1 MGRRRSVAIGMGGV
15 VIAMLGCA
23 GPLHA
28 AGKELTVALF
38 SGLQELPP
46 FSPEEMA
53 ARHKDAGDD
62 AEGIAADTAL
72 NDWKLC
78 VLDSLNHWAE
88 LGEGPGTLIDGA
100 FGRCADVERAY
111 RLHLQQVTQ
120 NGRTVVD
127 VQMARTMTRTL
138 EEIWRPRLIAAALDQ
153 ALAARRARQ
162 PAPAQTGTVR
172 PGSSG

>member
-1 MGRRRSVAIGMGGV
+1 MGRGRSIAIRIGT
-15 VIAMLGCA
+15 IAAIAPGCA
-23 GPLHA
+23 APLHA

-38 SGLQELPP
+38 SGLQEQPP

-53 ARHKDAGDD
+53 ARHKDAEDD
-62 AEGIAADTAL
+62 PEGIAADTAL

-88 LGEGPGTLIDGA
+88 LGEGPGTLVDGA
-100 FGRCADVERAY
+100 FGRCADVERSY

-120 NGRTVVD
+120 NGRAIVD
-127 VQMARTMTRTL
+127 VQMARAMTRSL

-153 ALAARRARQ
+153 ALAAKRAR
-162 PAPAQTGTVR
+162 PTPVPPGTTR
-172 PGSSG
+172 PGSPG